1 MISIIR
7 KHSRKVSLFLM
18 LLTIFMALNGFT
30 LEGEEESGCKKAFK
44 SCVDDA
50 EELMPHLTLFYNY
63 LNYCLVGYVF
73 CVKYLEK

>member
-7 KHSRKVSLFLM
+7 RHSRKASLFLM
-18 LLTIFMALNGFT
+18 LLTIFMVSNGFAQ
-30 LEGEEESGCKKAFK
+30 EGEEENGCQKALK

-50 EELMPHLTLFYNY
+50 EKLMPHLTLFYNY
-63 LNYCLVGYVF
+63 LNYCLTGYVF